1 MDRLAWFAR
10 HEATS
15 IEVIRFYS
23 ARIWLLAS
31 RAVPISLLVATALT
45 VSLLAVEG
53 ELIGMRACGIPA
65 VRGMLPVLLLAAGVA
80 PLYFLLNNV
89 IVPRTN
95 ALADE
100 LKRSE
105 IRGEWTAAFNE
116 SRKLNGLWARSGSQ
130 LLQAGYFDTDLGHV
144 RELTLY
150 ELGDD
155 GLPTSRTDSLRGRHI
170 GEGWWR
176 LFAPTRV
183 ELGADGARLVDAP
196 RHQQLGET
204 VDAEV
209 DTMHLPVNRIAEE
222 ARAIEADGFP
232 ATEFWVA
239 YHVRIAEPFACVVLP
254 ILVLLFAVAGPPFPG
269 PAQTLLVSGVVGV
282 AYILLGA
289 VSSSL
294 GRGDVI
300 PPIAAAWGPVGLA
313 ALATVFYG
321 TRVWRRL

>member
-1 MDRLAWFAR
+1 
-10 HEATS
+10 
-15 IEVIRFYS
+15 
-23 ARIWLLAS
+23 
-31 RAVPISLLVATALT
+31 
-45 VSLLAVEG
+45 
-53 ELIGMRACGIPA
+53 

-130 LLQAGYFDTDLGHV
+130 LLQAGYFDTKLGHV

-170 GEGWWR
+170 GDGWWR
-176 LFAPTRV
+176 LLAPTRV

-222 ARAIEADGFP
+222 ARAIEADGFS

-239 YHVRIAEPFACVVLP
+239 YYVRIAEPFACVVLP

-269 PAQTLLVSGVVGV
+269 PAQTLLVSGIVGV

-313 ALATVFYG
+313 ALATAFYG